1 MPQTLINILIPT
13 GIMLGIALVLGLLIV
28 LVSRAFAVEKNETKE
43 KILEALPGANCGGCG
58 FAGCEGYADYL
69 SKNGPNTALCA
80 VGGAD
85 CAREIA
91 SILGVAAAVPEKKV
105 AVLRCQGTCEQT
117 GKRYVY
123 LGTSSCHAA
132 SGLLGGPNQCTFG
145 CLGFGDCIAVCAFG
159 ALKLKDGIVSVD
171 RAQCHGCGQCVK
183 VCPKH
188 LLELMP
194 VSATVAVRCQ
204 NEWPGARTRKNCTI
218 GCIGCQKCVRSCPQ
232 EAISM
237 RESLAV
243 IDQSK
248 CVHCDACVNGCPT
261 HAIAFLRED
270 LKLAAEQA
278 EKEAAEKS

>member
-1 MPQTLINILIPT
+1 MTDILIPT
-13 GIMLGIALVLGLLIV
+13 GIMLGIALILGILIV
-28 LVSRAFAVEKNETKE
+28 IISRVFAVEKNETKE
-43 KILEALPGANCGGCG
+43 KIVEALPGANCGGCG

-69 SKNGPNTALCA
+69 SKGGTNTALCA

-91 SILGVAAAVPEKKV
+91 SILGVAAAIPEKKI

-132 SGLLGGPNQCTFG
+132 AGLLGGPNQCTFG
-145 CLGFGDCIAVCAFG
+145 CLGFGDCINVCAFG

-171 RAQCHGCGQCVK
+171 RALCHGCGQCVK

-232 EAISM
+232 QAISM

-248 CVHCDACVNGCPT
+248 CIHCDACVNGCPT
-261 HAIAFLRED
+261 HAIAFLRGD
-270 LKLAAEQA
+270 ARPAASS
-278 EKEAAEKS
+278 EK

>member
-1 MPQTLINILIPT
+1 MPQTLTNILIPT
-13 GIMLGIALVLGLLIV
+13 GIMLGIALILGLLIV

-43 KILEALPGANCGGCG
+43 KIIEALPGANCGGCG

-69 SKNGPNTALCA
+69 SKGGPNTALCA

-171 RAQCHGCGQCVK
+171 RAQCHGCGYIFLFFQLQ
-183 VCPKH
+183 
-188 LLELMP
+188 LLL
-194 VSATVAVRCQ
+194 
-204 NEWPGARTRKNCTI
+204 GA
-218 GCIGCQKCVRSCPQ
+218 
-232 EAISM
+232 
-237 RESLAV
+237 
-243 IDQSK
+243 
-248 CVHCDACVNGCPT
+248 
-261 HAIAFLRED
+261 
-270 LKLAAEQA
+270 
-278 EKEAAEKS
+278 

>member
-1 MPQTLINILIPT
+1 MTDILIPT
-13 GIMLGIALVLGLLIV
+13 GIMLGIALILGILIV
-28 LVSRAFAVEKNETKE
+28 IISRVFAVEKNETKE

-69 SKNGPNTALCA
+69 SKGGANTALCA

-91 SILGVAAAVPEKKV
+91 SILGVAAAIPEKKI

-132 SGLLGGPNQCTFG
+132 TGLLGGPNQCTFG

-232 EAISM
+232 GAISM

-248 CVHCDACVNGCPT
+248 CIHCDACVNGCPT
-261 HAIAFLRED
+261 HAIAFLRGE
-270 LKLAAEQA
+270 AHPAQSP
-278 EKEAAEKS
+278 EK